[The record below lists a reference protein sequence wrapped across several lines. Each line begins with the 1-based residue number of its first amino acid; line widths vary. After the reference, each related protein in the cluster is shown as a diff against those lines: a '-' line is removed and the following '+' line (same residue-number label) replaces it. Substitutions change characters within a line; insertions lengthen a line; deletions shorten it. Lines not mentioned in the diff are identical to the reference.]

1 LDGNF
6 VIKVTIHV
14 KKVVR
19 ESRNLG
25 PSETAPFGCRY
36 GEELARSQKSKALRV
51 IVFRCMSCSSG
62 RKRAD
67 MYPRT
72 GTGGIRATKDQE
84 LRAQGLIVGRG
95 MRFHST

>member
-6 VIKVTIHV
+6 VIKVTIHI

-25 PSETAPFGCRY
+25 PPETAPFGCRY
-36 GEELARSQKSKALRV
+36 GEELAEVTEEQSAEGRV

-67 MYPRT
+67 MYPRN

-84 LRAQGLIVGRG
+84 LRAQ
-95 MRFHST
+95 